1 MQTQTM
7 PTGDL
12 TSPVIPLNKISDLA
26 QAEAD
31 AHALVA
37 QANAKLDQIAQQRER
52 ERLEYEGQLLKEY
65 DGRMKDAKFFREQ
78 ARQEDDPKE
87 KRALLALAAQDEE
100 KAREIASELALP
112 MPAVDTADKT
122 PWWQFTHGKMAIFQV
137 VGILGLL
144 IFFYQQFVGY
154 QARIVEMNKTLPFDK
169 QLQPYDETSIQKFF
183 FEKLVQFSDL
193 PTALLMVFL
202 VVPFVGFY
210 VLPFFGFGRN
220 IYTEFKEELT
230 AWQRTKI
237 TVSIILGFLF
247 YLAFS
252 HLVKP

>member
-1 MQTQTM
+1 MNTANMIETE
-7 PTGDL
+7 
-12 TSPVIPLNKISDLA
+12 SPVIPLNRFSDTA
-26 QAEAD
+26 QAEAT
-31 AHALVA
+31 AQAQIA
-37 QANAKLDQIAQQRER
+37 QANAMLEQINQQRER
-52 ERLEYEGQLLKEY
+52 ERQEHESQLLKEY
-65 DGRMKDAKFFREQ
+65 DGRLKDAKFFRED
-78 ARQEDDPKE
+78 ARKTDDMEE
-87 KRALLALAAQDEE
+87 KRRLLLLASQDED
-100 KAREIASELALP
+100 KAREIAAELGLN
-112 MPAVDTADKT
+112 MPVVDAGEKT
-122 PWWQFTHGKMAIFQV
+122 PWWQFTHSKMAIFQV

-144 IFFYQQFVGY
+144 IFCYQMFVGY
-154 QARIVEMNKTLPFDK
+154 QERIVEMNKSLPFDK

-247 YLAFS
+247 YLALS